1 MSYPCDKTNGEFL
14 CLSPNIICW
23 DRITSIDIL
32 QPFNSTYLHV
42 LFSQAINLRILSIE
56 YVAAFYRD
64 QLRLRDKTLINLIND
79 QSLCNILMSNGL
91 RQLNLVTGS
100 GGQEN
105 LINFAHL
112 IVERLPY
119 LQAVEVNSRNVE
131 LIEMA
136 PILIN
141 GLSKLSFVALSGNLE
156 THSNYQE
163 KISCPFR
170 TEMVTEG
177 INAEDTLF
185 IWL

>member
-1 MSYPCDKTNGEFL
+1 M
-14 CLSPNIICW
+14 
-23 DRITSIDIL
+23 IDDYSSSLFFCFIRL
-32 QPFNSTYLHV
+32 WNS
-42 LFSQAINLRILSIE
+42 
-56 YVAAFYRD
+56 
-64 QLRLRDKTLINLIND
+64 
-79 QSLCNILMSNGL
+79 
-91 RQLNLVTGS
+91 
-100 GGQEN
+100 
-105 LINFAHL
+105 
-112 IVERLPY
+112 Y
-119 LQAVEVNSRNVE
+119 LQSVEVNSRNVE